1 MSHNVARVCGN
12 FFEIC
17 VGPTNHPTYL
27 SLDASLPKHKN
38 TCFDWAMR
46 ETLFDFVGF
55 SKTGSDT
62 TIEPNF
68 DEMTASG
75 I

>member
-1 MSHNVARVCGN
+1 M
-12 FFEIC
+12 I
-17 VGPTNHPTYL
+17 
-27 SLDASLPKHKN
+27 DKN
-38 TCFDWAMR
+38 RCSDWAMR
-46 ETLFDFVGF
+46 ETLFDYVGF

-62 TIEPNF
+62 TIDANF